1 MEKERAVLYA
11 RISLDKT
18 GDEVGV
24 QRQLRDM
31 QALAQVRGY
40 DVVDEIAENNITAS
54 KDLYRPGYEKVWG
67 LVRSGQVDHVI
78 VWQTSR
84 FVRSRKER
92 AEVIEQF
99 GKHNVDVV
107 AVKGPSLDL
116 RTAYGRGLAD
126 VMTAFDSMEGEVKA
140 ERVSAA
146 ITDLARQGKGWG
158 FTPYGWDVENGV
170 RVVNQHEAGVV
181 VELVDRVLA
190 GESLHEIHRDLTARG
205 EPSPGYALWMKL
217 PEAEREKRL
226 VTKRLKRKPT
236 PLWPRSAIRTLIS
249 RDANIGIRRYSANGT
264 EMEAVGDWPPIVE
277 RAKHD
282 RLRALLSDPRRRS
295 HTGPR
300 PGGRKHLLTSGIG
313 RCGVCGSDLRV
324 SVRRNRRGQN
334 EHYYSCSARGGCTAR
349 KQDFV
354 DEMVTRTLIHRMSRP
369 DALDWLT
376 IGDDEAAQ
384 KLADRIAEL
393 QGRLDDVADSFA
405 RGAITARQMERITG
419 QLTPD
424 LAEAQRERSAT
435 ARAVDRELL
444 APLAGEKAETRWR
457 ALAVSRQRAV
467 LESLGVAVV
476 LKRRNKPG
484 PGVEPESIEITW
496 GGTS

>member
-1 MEKERAVLYA
+1 M
-11 RISLDKT
+11 
-18 GDEVGV
+18 
-24 QRQLRDM
+24 
-31 QALAQVRGY
+31 
-40 DVVDEIAENNITAS
+40 
-54 KDLYRPGYEKVWG
+54 
-67 LVRSGQVDHVI
+67 
-78 VWQTSR
+78 
-84 FVRSRKER
+84 
-92 AEVIEQF
+92 
-99 GKHNVDVV
+99 
-107 AVKGPSLDL
+107 
-116 RTAYGRGLAD
+116 
-126 VMTAFDSMEGEVKA
+126 
-140 ERVSAA
+140 
-146 ITDLARQGKGWG
+146 
-158 FTPYGWDVENGV
+158 
-170 RVVNQHEAGVV
+170 
-181 VELVDRVLA
+181 
-190 GESLHEIHRDLTARG
+190 
-205 EPSPGYALWMKL
+205 
-217 PEAEREKRL
+217 
-226 VTKRLKRKPT
+226 
-236 PLWPRSAIRTLIS
+236 
-249 RDANIGIRRYSANGT
+249 
-264 EMEAVGDWPPIVE
+264 
-277 RAKHD
+277 
-282 RLRALLSDPRRRS
+282 
-295 HTGPR
+295 
-300 PGGRKHLLTSGIG
+300 
-313 RCGVCGSDLRV
+313 
-324 SVRRNRRGQN
+324 RRNRRGQN